1 MNPSLHWGILGTGR
15 IASTFAQGV
24 ARSQTGR
31 VVAVASRGA
40 DKAAAFAAAHSIERA
55 HSSYEALLA
64 DPTVQ
69 AVYVAT
75 PHPQHVPWVVRAAKA
90 GKHVLCEKP
99 LGLNRAEAET
109 AVAAC
114 RAHGVL
120 LMEGFMYRCH
130 PQIAKLL
137 ELVRGGAIGRVCMIE
152 ASFGFCSTYEPA
164 SRLWSNTL
172 GGGGILDVGC
182 YPVSFARLVAGAAS
196 GQPFLD
202 PEQLSGAGVLHEKA
216 GVDMCA
222 AATLRFAND
231 VIALV
236 STSITVTQQNTARVL
251 GTTGSLL
258 LPNPWLS
265 AIGGGDA
272 KIVWQKNGGSAPEEI
287 VVTSPPLYALEA
299 DTFARALMGGWR
311 DVPAMPVA
319 DTLGNM
325 ATLDRWR
332 EAIGLVYDVE
342 KRVF

>member
-1 MNPSLHWGILGTGR
+1 MNASLHWGILGTGR

-24 ARSQTGR
+24 ARSQTSR
-31 VVAVASRGA
+31 VVAVGSRT
-40 DKAAAFAAAHSIERA
+40 AAAAATFATAHGIERA

-75 PHPQHVPWVVRAAKA
+75 PHPQHVPWVVRAAEA

-120 LMEGFMYRCH
+120 LMEAFMYRCH
-130 PQIAKLL
+130 PQIAQLL
-137 ELVRGGAIGRVCMIE
+137 ELIRSGAIGQVCLVE
-152 ASFGFCSTYEPA
+152 ASFGFSSTFDPA
-164 SRLWSNTL
+164 SRLWSNAL
-172 GGGGILDVGC
+172 GGGAILDIGC
-182 YPVSFARLVAGAAS
+182 YPVSFARLVAGAVS
-196 GQPFLD
+196 GRPFLD
-202 PEQLSGAGVLHEKA
+202 PEQLCGAGVLHPKS
-216 GVDMCA
+216 GVDLCA

-236 STSITVTQQNTARVL
+236 STSITVTQENTARVL

-258 LPNPWLS
+258 LPSPWLS
-265 AIGGGDA
+265 AVEGGDA
-272 KIVWQKNGGSAPEEI
+272 KIIWQRNGGHAPEEI
-287 VVTSPPLYALEA
+287 VVSSPPLYALEA

-332 EAIGLVYDVE
+332 SAIGLVYDVE
-342 KRVF
+342 KRLA